1 MYIVF
6 HCGINEWMLTVG
18 PYTKW
23 LYIAHL
29 QALQE
34 ANRRLESTNRE
45 KYLIDTA
52 LNQIRLLLV
61 DVERK
66 RGKPYFESDPVSK
79 QVPGMLVHTFERF
92 VQEMNSDSDQK
103 KSRISE
109 VFLKGFWLS
118 WIWGFFFA
126 QIE

>member
-1 MYIVF
+1 M
-6 HCGINEWMLTVG
+6 INIELH
-18 PYTKW
+18 
-23 LYIAHL
+23 IANYFDSY

-92 VQEMNSDSDQK
+92 VQEMNSDLDQK
-103 KSRISE
+103 KSRVTE
-109 VFLKGFWLS
+109 VNCTCM
-118 WIWGFFFA
+118 
-126 QIE
+126 

>member
-1 MYIVF
+1 M
-6 HCGINEWMLTVG
+6 GTVG
-18 PYTKW
+18 PYKLSRYW

-34 ANRRLESTNRE
+34 ANRRLESTNRD

-92 VQEMNSDSDQK
+92 VQEMNSDNDQK

-109 VFLKGFWLS
+109 VFLKG
-118 WIWGFFFA
+118 
-126 QIE
+126 